1 VIDDVIR
8 LVAPV
13 DVAILVI
20 LAAEHAV
27 VVSAAAVVGVIGRRV
42 RVDRAHVR
50 ERAGV
55 RLARARA
62 AARELVERLVT
73 N

>member
-1 VIDDVIR
+1 MIDDVIQ

-13 DVAILVI
+13 DVAILVV
-20 LAAEHAV
+20 LAAEDAIV
-27 VVSAAAVVGVIGRRV
+27 VGAAAVVGVVRRRV
-42 RVDRAHVR
+42 GVDRAHVR
-50 ERAGV
+50 EHAGV

-62 AARELVERLVT
+62 AARELVQRLVA